1 MHAMRHSVRIVE
13 SGDHKIGYIHTWSYS
28 VERYHELFVDTL
40 FGGELND
47 VDGLLLDI
55 RDGWGGAS
63 PEYLNLFHRQMPQ
76 LSMKRRGQPWE
87 HFGKVW
93 RRPVAL
99 LINERA
105 WSGKEVYAY
114 GFRKILARTPRRAR

>member
-87 HFGKVW
+87 HFGLGAGLRYFNVNIDVKK
-93 RRPVAL
+93 
-99 LINERA
+99 
-105 WSGKEVYAY
+105 SGRKAEFDFEYY
-114 GFRKILARTPRRAR
+114 GPTIYGVVTF